1 MSGIMADQPKKY
13 PQILAKRV
21 GGERATIQVKTQ
33 TIQQSSGCVEIKYWI

>member
-21 GGERATIQVKTQ
+21 GGESAKIQVKTQ
-33 TIQQSSGCVEIKYWI
+33 TIQQSSG